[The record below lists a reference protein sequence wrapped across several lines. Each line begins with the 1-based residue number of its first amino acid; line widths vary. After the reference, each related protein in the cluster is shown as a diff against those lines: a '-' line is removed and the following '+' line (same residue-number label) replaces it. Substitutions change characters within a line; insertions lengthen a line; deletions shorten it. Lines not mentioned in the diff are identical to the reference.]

1 MLLHIMYVELPYLA
15 KIIARFGGGNF
26 PENFFLFISDS
37 YRYIDIPTAYF
48 SSVLCSSCVLRSFHL
63 HQFIPLSCISLFGF
77 RLHVFLGLPLL

>member
-26 PENFFLFISDS
+26 PEKKNYLYPIRTD
-37 YRYIDIPTAYF
+37 IDIPTAYF

-63 HQFIPLSCISLFGF
+63 RQFIPLSCISLSGF